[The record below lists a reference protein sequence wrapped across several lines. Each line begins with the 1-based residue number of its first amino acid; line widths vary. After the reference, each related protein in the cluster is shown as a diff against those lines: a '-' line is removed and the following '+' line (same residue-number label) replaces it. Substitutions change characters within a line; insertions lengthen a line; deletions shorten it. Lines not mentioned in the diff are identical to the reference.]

1 MNAEIPIEPVRTK
14 AVWGSRIAVTVAAAV
29 LLSLVLPSCSQSIRT
44 GQSPSY
50 LILTSLQGAKGGGAN
65 ANTFA
70 SSLASDV
77 VTLVPAVTGTP
88 TYFADLGQATLQ
100 LQLKDQGGAV
110 PTTPTPANAITL
122 TQYHV
127 KYIRSDG
134 RNVQGVDVPYEFD
147 GGLGITVSATAT
159 VGFTLVRTQAKL
171 EAPLKALANNLEVIS
186 TIAEVTIYGHD
197 QTGRA
202 ISVSGRIDVSFA
214 NYGD

>member
-1 MNAEIPIEPVRTK
+1 MNAEMPIEPVRTK
-14 AVWGSRIAVTVAAAV
+14 AVWGPRIALAGAV
-29 LLSLVLPSCSQSIRT
+29 LLSLVLSSCSEAIRT
-44 GQSPSY
+44 GQSPVY

-65 ANTFA
+65 ANSFS

-77 VTLVPAVTGTP
+77 VTLVPAVTGTQ

-100 LQLKDQGGAV
+100 LQVKDQGGTA
-110 PTTPTPANAITL
+110 PTPANAITL

-127 KYIRSDG
+127 KYMRTDG

-147 GGLGITVSATAT
+147 GGLGVTVFGTAT
-159 VGFTLVRTQAKL
+159 VSFTLVRTQAKL

-186 TIAEVTIYGHD
+186 TIAEVTFYGHD
-197 QTGRA
+197 HNGRE

-214 NYGD
+214 NYPD

>member
-1 MNAEIPIEPVRTK
+1 MNAEMPIEPVRTK
-14 AVWGSRIAVTVAAAV
+14 AVWGPRIALAGAV
-29 LLSLVLPSCSQSIRT
+29 LLSLVLSSCSQSIRT
-44 GQSPSY
+44 GQSPVY

-65 ANTFA
+65 ANTFS

-77 VTLVPAVTGTP
+77 VTLVPALTGTP

-100 LQLKDQGGAV
+100 LQVKDQGGTA
-110 PTTPTPANAITL
+110 PTPANAITL

-127 KYIRSDG
+127 KYMRTDG

-147 GGLGITVSATAT
+147 GGLGVTVFGTAT
-159 VGFTLVRTQAKL
+159 VSFTLVRSQAKL

-186 TIAEVTIYGHD
+186 TIAEVTFYGHD
-197 QTGRA
+197 QNGRE

>member
-1 MNAEIPIEPVRTK
+1 MNAEMPIEPVRTK
-14 AVWGSRIAVTVAAAV
+14 AVWGSRIALAGAV
-29 LLSLVLPSCSQSIRT
+29 LLSLVLSSCSQAIRT
-44 GQSPSY
+44 GQSPVY

-65 ANTFA
+65 ANAFA

-77 VTLVPAVTGTP
+77 VTLVPALTGTP
-88 TYFADLGQATLQ
+88 TYFADLGQAALQ
-100 LQLKDQGGAV
+100 LQLKDQGGGT

-127 KYIRSDG
+127 RYFRTDG

-147 GGLGITVSATAT
+147 GGLGVTVFGTAT
-159 VGFTLVRTQAKL
+159 VGFTLVRLQAKL

-186 TIAEVTIYGHD
+186 TIAEVTFYGHD
-197 QTGRA
+197 QNGRE